1 MRVALVTE
9 TFLPSVDGVVT
20 RLTRALD
27 WLLDHGHETLVVAPD
42 LGVSS
47 YRGARVTG
55 VRAVTWPVY
64 RSRPWGTPSH
74 KVASAIRGFA
84 PDLVHAWQPSL
95 VGFWAVEECRRG
107 GVPLVTSYHTDIA
120 SYLDYYGPLRL
131 LRRPIAWYERR
142 SHNLAALTL
151 VTSEAMRA
159 KLARAGV
166 ERLRVLPRGVDV
178 EARDPRFRD
187 GAMRERL
194 SGGRPGLPLAV
205 YVGRVSA
212 EKGLA
217 GLVPAFRAHPEWAL
231 AVVGDGPGLPA
242 LKRELAGTGTVFT
255 GFLSGGE
262 LSRAFASADA
272 FVFPSTTETLGLV
285 ILEAMASGV
294 PVVAARSPATLGQ
307 IRDGENGLVYDPH
320 GEGALARALARAFG
334 DPGLAGRIRE
344 RGLAE
349 ARANSWEGASA
360 AVYASY
366 EEALGMYAAGWAPP
380 RRPGRAPRLG
390 GGAR

>member
-9 TFLPSVDGVVT
+9 TFLPSIDGVVT
-20 RLTRALD
+20 RLTRTLD
-27 WLLDHGHETLVVAPD
+27 WLIDHGHETLVVAPD
-42 LGVSS
+42 LGVDE
-47 YRGARVTG
+47 YRGARVAG

-64 RSRPWGTPSH
+64 RSRPWGTPSPR
-74 KVASAIRGFA
+74 VAAAVREFA
-84 PDLVHAWQPSL
+84 PDLVHAWQPTL
-95 VGFWAVEECRRG
+95 VGLWAVEECRRSG
-107 GVPLVTSYHTDIA
+107 TPLVTSYHTDIA
-120 SYLDYYGPLRL
+120 SYLDYYGPMRL

-159 KLARAGV
+159 KLATAGI
-166 ERLRVLPRGVDV
+166 ERLRVLPRGVDA
-178 EARDPRFRD
+178 EARNPRFRD
-187 GAMRERL
+187 EGMRARL
-194 SGGRPGLPLAV
+194 TGGRPEMPLAV

-217 GLVPAFRAHPEWAL
+217 GLVPVFRAHPEWAL
-231 AVVGDGPGLPA
+231 AVVGDGPELPSLRRA
-242 LKRELAGTGTVFT
+242 LEGTGTVFT
-255 GFLSGGE
+255 GFLGGEE

-294 PVVAARSPATLGQ
+294 PVVAAASPATLGQ
-307 IRDGENGLVYDPH
+307 ITDGVDGLVYDPRD
-320 GEGALARALARAFG
+320 EGALERALARVFG
-334 DPGLAGRIRE
+334 DPALAGAMRE

-349 ARANSWEGASA
+349 ARANSWESASA
-360 AVYASY
+360 AVYEAY

-380 RRPGRAPRLG
+380 RHPGRR
-390 GGAR
+390 RRS

>member
-20 RLTRALD
+20 RLTRTLD
-27 WLLDHGHETLVVAPD
+27 WLIDHGHETLVVAPD
-42 LGVSS
+42 LGVDE
-47 YRGARVTG
+47 YRGARVAG

-64 RSRPWGTPSH
+64 RSRPWGTPSPR
-74 KVASAIRGFA
+74 VAAAVREFA
-84 PDLVHAWQPSL
+84 PDLVHAWQPTL
-95 VGFWAVEECRRG
+95 VGLWAVEECRRSG
-107 GVPLVTSYHTDIA
+107 TPLVTSYHTDIA
-120 SYLDYYGPLRL
+120 SYLDYYGPMRL

-159 KLARAGV
+159 KLDTAGI
-166 ERLRVLPRGVDV
+166 ERLRVLPRGVDA
-178 EARDPRFRD
+178 EARNPRFRD
-187 GAMRERL
+187 EGMRARL
-194 SGGRPGLPLAV
+194 TGGRPEMPLAV

-217 GLVPAFRAHPEWAL
+217 ELVPVFRAHPEWAL
-231 AVVGDGPGLPA
+231 AVVGDGPELPSLRRA
-242 LKRELAGTGTVFT
+242 LEGTRTVFT
-255 GFLSGGE
+255 GFLGGEE

-294 PVVAARSPATLGQ
+294 PVVAAASPATLGQ
-307 IRDGENGLVYDPH
+307 ITDGVDGLVYDPRD
-320 GEGALARALARAFG
+320 EGALERALARVLG
-334 DPGLAGRIRE
+334 DPALAGAMRE

-349 ARANSWEGASA
+349 ARANSWESASA
-360 AVYASY
+360 AVYEAY

-380 RRPGRAPRLG
+380 RHPGRR
-390 GGAR
+390 RRS

>member
-9 TFLPSVDGVVT
+9 TFLPSIDGVVT
-20 RLTRALD
+20 RLTRTLD
-27 WLLDHGHETLVVAPD
+27 WLIDHGHETLVVAPD
-42 LGVSS
+42 LGVDE
-47 YRGARVTG
+47 YRGARVAG

-64 RSRPWGTPSH
+64 RSRPWGTPSPR
-74 KVASAIRGFA
+74 VAAAVREFA
-84 PDLVHAWQPSL
+84 PDLVHAWQPTL
-95 VGFWAVEECRRG
+95 VGLWAVEECRRSG
-107 GVPLVTSYHTDIA
+107 TPLVTSYHTDIA
-120 SYLDYYGPLRL
+120 SYLDYYGPMRL

-159 KLARAGV
+159 KLATAGI
-166 ERLRVLPRGVDV
+166 ERLRVLPRGVDA
-178 EARDPRFRD
+178 EARNPRFRD
-187 GAMRERL
+187 EGMRARL
-194 SGGRPGLPLAV
+194 TGGRPRMPLAV

-231 AVVGDGPGLPA
+231 AVVGDGPELPSLRRA
-242 LKRELAGTGTVFT
+242 LEGTGTVFT
-255 GFLSGGE
+255 GFLGGEE

-294 PVVAARSPATLGQ
+294 PVVAAASPATLGQ
-307 IRDGENGLVYDPH
+307 ITDGVDGLVYDPRD
-320 GEGALARALARAFG
+320 EEALERALARVLG
-334 DPGLAGRIRE
+334 DPALAGAMRE

-349 ARANSWEGASA
+349 ARANSWESASA
-360 AVYASY
+360 AVYKAY

-380 RRPGRAPRLG
+380 RHPGRR
-390 GGAR
+390 RRC

>member
-20 RLTRALD
+20 RLTRTLD
-27 WLLDHGHETLVVAPD
+27 WLIDHGHETLVVAPD
-42 LGVSS
+42 LGVDE
-47 YRGARVTG
+47 YRGARVAG

-64 RSRPWGTPSH
+64 RSRPWGTPSPR
-74 KVASAIRGFA
+74 VAAAVREFA
-84 PDLVHAWQPSL
+84 PDLVHAWQPTL
-95 VGFWAVEECRRG
+95 VGLWAVEECRRSG
-107 GVPLVTSYHTDIA
+107 TPLVTSYHTDIA
-120 SYLDYYGPLRL
+120 SYLDYYGPMRL

-159 KLARAGV
+159 KLATAGI
-166 ERLRVLPRGVDV
+166 ERLRVLPRGVDA
-178 EARDPRFRD
+178 EARNPRFRD
-187 GAMRERL
+187 EGMRARL
-194 SGGRPGLPLAV
+194 TGGRPEMPLAV

-231 AVVGDGPGLPA
+231 AVVGDGPELPSLRRA
-242 LKRELAGTGTVFT
+242 LEGTGTVFT
-255 GFLSGGE
+255 GFLGGEE

-294 PVVAARSPATLGQ
+294 PVVAAASPATLGQ
-307 IRDGENGLVYDPH
+307 ITDGVDGLVYDPRD
-320 GEGALARALARAFG
+320 EGALERALARVFG
-334 DPGLAGRIRE
+334 DPALAGAMRE

-349 ARANSWEGASA
+349 ARANSWESASA
-360 AVYASY
+360 AVYGAY

-380 RRPGRAPRLG
+380 RHPGRR
-390 GGAR
+390 RRS